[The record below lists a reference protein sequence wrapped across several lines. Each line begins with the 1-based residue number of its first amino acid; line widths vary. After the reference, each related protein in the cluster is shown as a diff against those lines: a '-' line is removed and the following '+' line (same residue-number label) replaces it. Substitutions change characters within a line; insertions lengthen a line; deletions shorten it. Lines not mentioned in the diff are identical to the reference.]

1 MKTVTIQQTIDRQE
15 FLENLFGSGS
25 FTWSWWGDVK
35 YDEGYDWDK
44 YPETDEVPFVRIS
57 AQDPESN
64 SEYKFVSAYLSVGDL
79 VRATNRAYKDG
90 WTLDDIDADCGDV
103 IFQHAVLGEH
113 VYG

>member
-25 FTWSWWGDVK
+25 FTWSWWNDVV
-35 YDEGYDWDK
+35 YDDGYGWDK
-44 YPETDEVPFVRIS
+44 FPEDDEVRFVRIS
-57 AQDPESN
+57 AQDPNST
-64 SEYKFVSAYLSVGDL
+64 SEYKFVTAHLSVSDL
-79 VRATNRAYKDG
+79 VRATNRAYKAG

-103 IFQHAVLGEH
+103 IFQYAVLNDH